1 MKQNESTSAGV
12 QNYLEKAAFMIHF
25 SSFIVK
31 LQKKKKKKPM
41 RFQLCLFWAR
51 YVFVNEG

>member
-31 LQKKKKKKPM
+31 LQKKKKKT
-41 RFQLCLFWAR
+41 
-51 YVFVNEG
+51 NEIPAVPILGQVCFR

>member
-31 LQKKKKKKPM
+31 LQKKKKN
-41 RFQLCLFWAR
+41 
-51 YVFVNEG
+51 NEIPAVPILGQVCFR